1 MVWIERALA
10 LAIDDRQLAE
20 HGGIAGVRDLARLES
35 ALARPQQVHADG
47 NPEPDLADLAASLA
61 YGIAR
66 NHPSMDGNQRT
77 AHVCYRV
84 SLALNGT
91 ELFAADEDKYVAMI
105 ALAEGRLAQADFA
118 AWLREHL
125 RSGASR
131 PVNEPRPR
139 RLR

>member
-1 MVWIERALA
+1 
-10 LAIDDRQLAE
+10 
-20 HGGIAGVRDLARLES
+20 
-35 ALARPQQVHADG
+35 
-47 NPEPDLADLAASLA
+47 
-61 YGIAR
+61 
-66 NHPSMDGNQRT
+66 MDGNQRT